1 MNELKKI
8 IDRYNDIF
16 NDIQDIREEN
26 NIIYFKIEN
35 YDYLEYRIYYKNE
48 FLIIEN
54 RLLDDDKN
62 NEFNILIMIN
72 ILLYE
77 NLSDI
82 EYRDKIISFLSEI
95 LIYNN

>member
-1 MNELKKI
+1 MNLKDILNRYNEIFDELK
-8 IDRYNDIF
+8 
-16 NDIQDIREEN
+16 DIREEN
-26 NIIYFKIEN
+26 NIIYFKIDN
-35 YDYLEYRIYYKNE
+35 FDYLEYKIYYKNE

-54 RLLDDDKN
+54 RLLNDENN

-72 ILLYE
+72 IILYE

-82 EYRDKIISFLSEI
+82 EYRDKIISYLSEI